1 MTKPHTC
8 VPDHGVGLR
17 KKIYTEAK
25 NAGIENLT
33 SSGKSIVQ
41 ELLLRVVEEDQ
52 NAVLPKMNNVIN
64 STNRKRAGQLPKNPN
79 PKDILFDIKY
89 DKIPE
94 GLQLVEVPVGKGKN
108 AHRHLIFYTQ
118 HSRELLKVAKRWCF
132 DGTFKIRKKPFQ
144 QLFSIHVHIRRDE
157 EIKSVP
163 VLFTFMTRRH
173 AKDYKAVLR
182 AVKKLIPGQCWIT

>member
-1 MTKPHTC
+1 M
-8 VPDHGVGLR
+8 R

-33 SSGKSIVQ
+33 SSGKSIAQ
-41 ELLLRVVEEDQ
+41 EVLLRVVEEDPT
-52 NAVLPKMNNVIN
+52 AELPKMNNVVN
-64 STNRKRAGQLPKNPN
+64 STNRKRAGLLPRNPN
-79 PKDILFDIKY
+79 PKDLLFDIKY
-89 DKIPE
+89 DKLPE
-94 GLQLVEVPVGKGKN
+94 GLQMKEVPVGKGKN
-108 AHRHLIFYTQ
+108 AQRHLIFYIPQ
-118 HSRELLKVAKRWCF
+118 SLELLKVAKRWCF

-163 VLFTFMTRRH
+163 TLFTFMTRRH

-182 AVKKLIPGQCWIT
+182 EVKKLITGIT